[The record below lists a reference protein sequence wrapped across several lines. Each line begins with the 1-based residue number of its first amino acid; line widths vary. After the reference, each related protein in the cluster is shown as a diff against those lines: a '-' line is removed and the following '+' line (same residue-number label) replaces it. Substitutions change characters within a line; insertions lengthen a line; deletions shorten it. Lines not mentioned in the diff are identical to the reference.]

1 MAWIKIHNSSVDIED
16 TVKDFTEVLS
26 DMGVTVWNDEEKAE
40 EEGVDLFIQIRND
53 QWRDKDIL
61 YVLTVSGDL
70 ATYYDD
76 KYGEGAFDA
85 LTPEQQ
91 RQLARSAER
100 GIGEGV
106 GEVLDVAFDY
116 AIEDLEREG

>member
-1 MAWIKIHNSSVDIED
+1 MDNKN
-16 TVKDFTEVLS
+16 
-26 DMGVTVWNDEEKAE
+26 
-40 EEGVDLFIQIRND
+40 
-53 QWRDKDIL
+53 IL
-61 YVLTVSGDL
+61 YVLTIDCDL
-70 ATYYDD
+70 SDYYYH

>member
-1 MAWIKIHNSSVDIED
+1 MAWIKIHNSSGDIED

-26 DMGVTVWNDEEKAE
+26 DMGITVWNDEEKAE

-70 ATYYDD
+70 ATYYDG
-76 KYGEGAFDA
+76 KYGENAFDA

-91 RQLARSAER
+91 RQLARNAER
-100 GIGEGV
+100 GLEGV
-106 GEVLDVAFDY
+106 GEYLDVAFDS
-116 AIEDLEREG
+116 AIEDLEAN